1 MGIASKVTAKRSVE
15 PETDHQVLPF
25 RPRNAGTPMRRGPRR
40 PVRAGESETPALLR
54 DLAEYERDDGGDSY
68 RHRMTVNLA
77 ALLVIV
83 VLSVVGA
90 WLALQIAELRKNQDC
105 VLSGRSNCAPI
116 EVKTPER

>member
-1 MGIASKVTAKRSVE
+1 MGSASKVTAKRSVE

-40 PVRAGESETPALLR
+40 LVRAGEPETPALLR

>member
-1 MGIASKVTAKRSVE
+1 MGSASKVTAKRSVE

-25 RPRNAGTPMRRGPRR
+25 RPRNAGTHARRGPRR
-40 PVRAGESETPALLR
+40 PARAGESETPALLR
-54 DLAEYERDDGGDSY
+54 DLAEYERDDSY

-77 ALLVIV
+77 ALLVII

-90 WLALQIAELRKNQDC
+90 WLAMQIAELRKKQDC

-116 EVKTPER
+116 ELKTPER